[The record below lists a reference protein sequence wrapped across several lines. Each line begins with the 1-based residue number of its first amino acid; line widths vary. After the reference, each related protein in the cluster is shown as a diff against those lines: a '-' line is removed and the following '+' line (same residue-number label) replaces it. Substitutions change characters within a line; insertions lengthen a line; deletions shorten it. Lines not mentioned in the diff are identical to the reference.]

1 MVVKM
6 VLRAL
11 QIPKQNMFVVVF
23 EVMWRIKVALLEKS
37 ALFSLSCFSRLSPVA
52 FLFFFFYVV
61 ALYHFVSF
69 CLFDPLTVYNYLL
82 LLIQ

>member
-1 MVVKM
+1 MM
-6 VLRAL
+6 LRAL
-11 QIPKQNMFVVVF
+11 QIPKQNMFLVVF

-37 ALFSLSCFSRLSPVA
+37 ALFSLSLFFTSFACRFS
-52 FLFFFFYVV
+52 FFFFYVV

>member
-11 QIPKQNMFVVVF
+11 QIPKQNMFLVVF

-37 ALFSLSCFSRLSPVA
+37 ALFSLSLFFTSFACRFS
-52 FLFFFFYVV
+52 FFFFMSL
-61 ALYHFVSF
+61 LYIILSLSVF
-69 CLFDPLTVYNYLL
+69 LTL
-82 LLIQ
+82 